1 MGHFKDGHV
10 DSFLRGELKPSARRR
25 IVRHLLSGCAD
36 CRARVQAAA
45 LPGMLW
51 SLSAAE
57 PDEVYDACIDRA
69 REAIRPFEARWN
81 EDQER
86 CGRAMD
92 LVQSKGWDSLTRAER
107 QSFRG
112 TWSHV
117 EMLLRLSFEARHR
130 DPQEMLYFADS
141 ALEVADR
148 LQPEPNEVGLLNDL
162 KARVWAEV
170 GNACRVNEAFGRAAA
185 AFKKARTFL
194 ENGTGDL
201 FVQARI
207 DETEASLAN
216 LERKVDRAETL
227 LDRAY
232 RAYMSLGE
240 RHLAGRTLVTK
251 ALCLTIADRPSEAVP
266 VLRQA
271 LSLLDELADPQLV
284 AMAQHNLL
292 FAMVEAGEL
301 REASQLL
308 LESGLRQKFANDSLN
323 LLRVRWVE
331 GKILAGRGRL
341 GEAERALGDVRK
353 GFCERD
359 LEFTATIVGLDLAK
373 VILQQGDSVRL
384 HELAKELVERA
395 RNREMHREARN
406 ALYCFE
412 IVCRLRVATLENV
425 ERVRGFLDRL
435 YNSPSLRWQAE
446 LLFFG

>member
-1 MGHFKDGHV
+1 MAHFKDGHV
-10 DSFLRGELKPSARRR
+10 DSFLRGELRPSAKRR
-25 IVRHLLSGCAD
+25 IVRHLLSGCGD

-51 SLSAAE
+51 SLSTAE
-57 PDEVYDACIDRA
+57 SDEVYDACIDRA
-69 REAIRPFEARWN
+69 REAIRPFESRWK

-86 CGRAMD
+86 CAHAMA

-148 LQPEPNEVGLLNDL
+148 LQPAASEIGLLNDL

-185 AFKKARTFL
+185 AFKQARTFL

-201 FVQARI
+201 SIQARI

-216 LERKVDRAETL
+216 LERKSSKAESL

-232 RAYMSLGE
+232 EAYWRLGE

-251 ALCLTIADRPSEAVP
+251 ALCLTLDDRPAKAMP

-271 LSLLDELADPQLV
+271 LSLLDESADPQLV
-284 AMAQHNLL
+284 ATAQHNLL
-292 FAMVEAGEL
+292 FALVEAGEL
-301 REASQLL
+301 REASQVL
-308 LESGLRQKFANDSLN
+308 LESGLRQKFSNDPLN
-323 LLRVRWVE
+323 LLRVRWIE
-331 GKILAGRGRL
+331 GKILEGRGRL
-341 GEAERALGDVRK
+341 IEAERALSDVRD

-373 VILQQGDSVRL
+373 VFLRQGDSIRL
-384 HELAKELVERA
+384 HALAKELVERA
-395 RNREMHREARN
+395 RVREMHREARN

-425 ERVRGFLDRL
+425 ERVRVFMDRL
-435 YNSPSLRWQAE
+435 YNTPNLRWQAE